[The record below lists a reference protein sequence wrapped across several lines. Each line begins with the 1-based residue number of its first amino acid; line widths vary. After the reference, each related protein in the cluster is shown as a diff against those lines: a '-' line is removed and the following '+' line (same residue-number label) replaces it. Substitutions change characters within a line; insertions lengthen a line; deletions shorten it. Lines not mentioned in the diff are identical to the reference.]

1 MRRCVVTEVRGKQV
15 ITASMGRRAVVSSA
29 RGKVSGMRMRVVPGG
44 AGEGEEERW
53 RMVILNCEGW
63 ERRAERMTEPREPV
77 APIRATEVIDM
88 VVGVLVV
95 VGGEVMLGAVDVG
108 LGSLG

>member
-1 MRRCVVTEVRGKQV
+1 VVGGGGGRGGGRGGGVVRG
-15 ITASMGRRAVVSSA
+15 
-29 RGKVSGMRMRVVPGG
+29 GG
-44 AGEGEEERW
+44 GGGEEERW